1 MEKFSNYLN
10 YIAATII
17 AIVVIGVLIIS
28 FIFVGKEKPPVKTIK
43 IEYHGVK
50 TDSINELNKIEIEQ
64 ISTLLDSIK
73 VTSNK
78 IQQKQIELIEEKE
91 RDDFFNKLYTAFIA
105 IILAI
110 AGFFG
115 FKSVSEIKQ
124 RAITDA
130 KEQAKYIADKEFDNI
145 FDKKYRAT
153 VSEESTEA
161 LSQILK
167 TEVGNLEDRLAK
179 LEKSFNKR
187 SGTETIDPETSDSSE
202 DEIDETDND
211 QPENI
216 FDDEQN
222 N

>member
-17 AIVVIGVLIIS
+17 AVVVIGVLIIS
-28 FIFVGKEKPPVKTIK
+28 FKFVGKEKPPIQTIK

-50 TDSINELNKIEIEQ
+50 TDSINELNKMEIEK
-64 ISTLLDSIK
+64 ISILLDSIK

-78 IQQKQIELIEEKE
+78 IQQKQIQLIEEKE

-130 KEQAKYIADKEFDNI
+130 KEQARYIADKEFDNI

-153 VSEESTEA
+153 VAEESTQA

-167 TEVGNLEDRLAK
+167 NEVGNLEDRMAK
-179 LEKSFNKR
+179 LEKDCSKTV
-187 SGTETIDPETSDSSE
+187 GTETDNIEPSNNQKEEKEET
-202 DEIDETDND
+202 INK

-216 FDDEQN
+216 FDDEQDN
-222 N
+222 

>member
-17 AIVVIGVLIIS
+17 AVVVIGILIIS
-28 FIFVGKEKPPVKTIK
+28 FKFVGNEEPSIQKIK

-50 TDSINELNKIEIEQ
+50 TDSINELNKLEIEK
-64 ISTLLDSIK
+64 ITYLLDSIK
-73 VTSNK
+73 SISNK
-78 IQQKQIELIEEKE
+78 IQQKQIKLIEEKE
-91 RDDFFNKLYTAFIA
+91 SEDFFNKLYTAFIA

-130 KEQAKYIADKEFDNI
+130 KEQARYIADKEFDNI

-153 VSEESTEA
+153 VAEESTQA

-167 TEVGNLEDRLAK
+167 TEVGNLEDRISK
-179 LEKSFNKR
+179 LEKDCNNKIE
-187 SGTETIDPETSDSSE
+187 TEFDVSE
-202 DEIDETDND
+202 NSENSKDNNN

-216 FDDEQN
+216 FDDEQDN
-222 N
+222 

>member
-17 AIVVIGVLIIS
+17 AVVVIGVLIIS
-28 FIFVGKEKPPVKTIK
+28 FKFVGNEKPPIKTIK

-50 TDSINELNKIEIEQ
+50 TDSINELNKIEIQ
-64 ISTLLDSIK
+64 KISILLDSIK
-73 VTSNK
+73 ATSNK
-78 IQQKQIELIEEKE
+78 IQQKQIQLIEEKE

-130 KEQAKYIADKEFDNI
+130 KEQAKYIADKEFDKI
-145 FDKKYRAT
+145 FDNKYRAT
-153 VSEESTEA
+153 VLEESTQA

-167 TEVGNLEDRLAK
+167 NEVGSLEDRMTK
-179 LEKSFNKR
+179 LEKDCSKTT
-187 SGTETIDPETSDSSE
+187 GTETDNIEPSDSHKE
-202 DEIDETDND
+202 EKENTINN

-216 FDDEQN
+216 FDDEQDN
-222 N
+222 

>member
-17 AIVVIGVLIIS
+17 AVVVIGVLIIS
-28 FIFVGKEKPPVKTIK
+28 FKFVGKEKPPVKTIK

-50 TDSINELNKIEIEQ
+50 TDSINELNKIEIEK
-64 ISTLLDSIK
+64 ISILLDSIK
-73 VTSNK
+73 STSNK
-78 IQQKQIELIEEKE
+78 IQQKQIQLIEEKE

-130 KEQAKYIADKEFDNI
+130 KEQARYIADKEFDNI

-153 VSEESTEA
+153 VAEESTQA

-167 TEVGNLEDRLAK
+167 SEVGSLEDRLSK
-179 LEKSFNKR
+179 LEKDYSKTT
-187 SGTETIDPETSDSSE
+187 GTESNEPEASDNSE
-202 DEIDETDND
+202 EEIDETNNN

-216 FDDEQN
+216 FDDEQDN
-222 N
+222 

>member
-28 FIFVGKEKPPVKTIK
+28 FKFVGKEKPPVKTIK

-50 TDSINELNKIEIEQ
+50 TDSINELNKIEIEK
-64 ISTLLDSIK
+64 ISILLDSIK
-73 VTSNK
+73 STSNK
-78 IQQKQIELIEEKE
+78 IQQKQIQLIEEKE

-130 KEQAKYIADKEFDNI
+130 KEQARYIADKEFDNI

-153 VSEESTEA
+153 VVEESTQA

-167 TEVGNLEDRLAK
+167 SEVGSLEDRLSK
-179 LEKSFNKR
+179 LEEDYSKTT
-187 SGTETIDPETSDSSE
+187 GTESYEPKASDNSE
-202 DEIDETDND
+202 EEIDETNNN

-216 FDDEQN
+216 FDDEQDN
-222 N
+222 

>member
-17 AIVVIGVLIIS
+17 AVVVIGVLIIS
-28 FIFVGKEKPPVKTIK
+28 FKFVGKEKPPIKTIK

-50 TDSINELNKIEIEQ
+50 TDSINELNKIEIEK
-64 ISTLLDSIK
+64 ISILLDSIK
-73 VTSNK
+73 LTSNK
-78 IQQKQIELIEEKE
+78 IQQKQIQLIEEKE

-153 VSEESTEA
+153 VAEESTEA

-167 TEVGNLEDRLAK
+167 TEVGSLEDRLSK
-179 LEKSFNKR
+179 LEKDCNKK
-187 SGTETIDPETSDSSE
+187 TETESDEPETSDNPE
-202 DEIDETDND
+202 EEIDEVNNN

-216 FDDEQN
+216 FDDEQDN
-222 N
+222 